1 MSLEIRHD
9 VVFTLRLTER
19 PMPTGSNDS
28 DVLLDWLLDSM
39 GLVVRRT
46 GTDESGAL
54 HRIMMDSFLESPLRG
69 WDSKELGD
77 ITGISNTAIHHQ
89 VRKLRQSG
97 LVAAQV
103 DGKWHRYVLRGG
115 SMEAAAMMVESQAK
129 VILGLRLSELA
140 GIVEA
145 SETRMA
151 IDAEEDDHP
160 LTIRIAEPGPID
172 DGDTRSALVRDLGLA
187 GESKRVGE
195 SLAREVL
202 VELCSNHNP
211 ITMLALS
218 ERLSES
224 RGRVSTVLERMRAAQ
239 IIERAPMV
247 DRLPQDVY
255 AGLTRQ
261 HDARGADWLMARGGL
276 GRLQESVSGALI
288 EGVSQGSLSI
298 DSVRGILEPVA
309 LEDQRIL
316 LNQLGG
322 RTPYGYRVA
331 GADGESVSI
340 RVMRQADRTL
350 RRIRTVA
357 KRLDDSLAN

>member
-1 MSLEIRHD
+1 M
-9 VVFTLRLTER
+9 FTLRLNER

-39 GLVVRRT
+39 GLVVRRSV
-46 GTDESGAL
+46 TDESGAL

-69 WDSKELGD
+69 WDSKDLGD
-77 ITGISNTAIHHQ
+77 LTGISNTAIHHQ

-115 SMEAAAMMVESQAK
+115 SMEAAATLVESQAK
-129 VILGLRLSELA
+129 AILGLRLSELA
-140 GIVEA
+140 GMVEA

-151 IDAEEDDHP
+151 IDAEDEDHP

-172 DGDTRSALVRDLGLA
+172 DGDTTSALVADLGLA
-187 GESKRVGE
+187 GESKRAGE
-195 SLAREVL
+195 SLAREIL
-202 VELCSNHNP
+202 VELCSNHTP
-211 ITMLALS
+211 ITLMALS

-239 IIERAPMV
+239 VIERAPMV
-247 DRLPQDVY
+247 DRLPQDVF

-261 HDARGADWLMARGGL
+261 HDARGPDWLMTRGGL
-276 GRLQESVSGALI
+276 GRLEESVSGALI

-298 DSVRGILEPVA
+298 DSVREILEHVA
-309 LEDQRIL
+309 VEDQRIL

-340 RVMRQADRTL
+340 RVMRKADRTL